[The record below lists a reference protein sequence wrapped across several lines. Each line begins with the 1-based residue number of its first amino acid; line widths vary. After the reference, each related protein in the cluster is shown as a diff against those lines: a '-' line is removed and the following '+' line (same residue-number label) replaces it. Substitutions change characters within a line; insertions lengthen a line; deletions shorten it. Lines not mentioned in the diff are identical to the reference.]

1 VARYSPIIQITGRN
15 ICNTN
20 GKLFLE
26 GIMRSGLQREEIEFI
41 MGLFSYNET
50 TDKPAAPKKQPVK
63 ADTKKVDTAQYKANY
78 KATYLT

>member
-1 VARYSPIIQITGRN
+1 MQ
-15 ICNTN
+15 
-20 GKLFLE
+20 
-26 GIMRSGLQREEIEFI
+26 SGLQREEIEFI
-41 MGLFSYNET
+41 NEA

>member
-1 VARYSPIIQITGRN
+1 
-15 ICNTN
+15 
-20 GKLFLE
+20 
-26 GIMRSGLQREEIEFI
+26 MRSGLQREEIEFI

-50 TDKPAAPKKQPVK
+50 TDKPAVPKKQPVK